1 MTSDAKIGLL
11 LGLVFIFLI
20 TFVIN
25 GIPGF
30 SKDTNN
36 NELSTNMVSFE
47 NRPPGLAAKERKAR
61 QTFGP
66 AISVEKTQGKFQAQ
80 PKENNLR
87 FTAELSKPTLAM
99 KDLSKIGEVT
109 SVQPLTAA
117 AKAAKDA
124 NRKAK
129 SSGSALP
136 KIYVVID
143 GDSLAVIAMKVYGY
157 QHGNKRIN
165 ITRIFQA
172 NRGILKSPDEIYVDQ
187 RLVIPPLSES
197 QSGEDK
203 IARLFCPASF
213 ERAESTG
220 QRQIVTDSGQA
231 EENRRHVVQEGDSL
245 WQIAAEQLS
254 DGTRY
259 HEIAELNSG
268 ILEDEDNL
276 VIGMCLKLP
285 RR

>member
-1 MTSDAKIGLL
+1 
-11 LGLVFIFLI
+11 V
-20 TFVIN
+20 V
-25 GIPGF
+25 
-30 SKDTNN
+30 
-36 NELSTNMVSFE
+36 
-47 NRPPGLAAKERKAR
+47 
-61 QTFGP
+61 
-66 AISVEKTQGKFQAQ
+66 
-80 PKENNLR
+80 
-87 FTAELSKPTLAM
+87 
-99 KDLSKIGEVT
+99 KDLSRIGEVT
-109 SVQPLTAA
+109 SVQPLTA
-117 AKAAKDA
+117 AAKDA

-203 IARLFCPASF
+203 IERLFCPASF